1 MTVVG
6 LVLVLLAACG
16 AGNDSPAPITNTVS
30 GSVQLPAQLVAKL
43 NQHQPTLLARLL
55 GFISTSSWANISGN
69 VGGFVPVSG
78 VTVEL
83 VQLSYD
89 PINNTVIETPVGC
102 DGGCPITDS
111 NGNFTIYTSATASS
125 NLALRVS
132 FIDPISSN
140 PVVMRALVYGNSVD
154 VTPISE
160 AAAQLIFS
168 SLDPSGFVSLSDYT
182 TNEVGSLVKLIED
195 EDIDLT
201 GQDFATAI
209 NTIKNYPGNLLSDFI
224 NGFKSG
230 GEMNVANPND
240 VFHIL
245 ELRNQLIAPDATYL
259 TGAVN
264 FESTTGGAVSF
275 DDNGNFQS
283 GSALYYWGL
292 RSDLL
297 GNPPARLFDQPLAQQ
312 AQYGIPVG
320 FRGLTATD
328 SGMVVANSN
337 TEATTYGFLSND
349 GGLIAAL
356 SERNDETQ
364 SIYDRGL
371 RILMR
376 EWKDTSTDVYNDVYT
391 NNTINYLDG
400 INGNNTNSG
409 NHNSVD
415 LNPAMG
421 GNTGGQPGVYNVVMY
436 QNYLTDSGIEIGA
449 GTGQWTFD
457 TTSGVQTIISDT
469 TTSPPTYKAYGDVT
483 VSSQNLDAVQYQ
495 YATGTLTT
503 PAVKTLEPCP
513 NLFAIVYGGSL
524 NIRRDDQNASC
535 NGVSADVFAGSGA
548 VTSDTE
554 VFAIP
559 QVFDDKEDD
568 QALELPMDPGTAARR
583 GWYIGIRQPA
593 TALTSDMLSGRYHV
607 LGQVTEFDDTAHGI
621 TYETFHGTLD
631 FTGVSGIVAGTL
643 YKKRATLDDINGAS
657 PLLSRTAS
665 VAESVNGTYSASV
678 GDGTISFSMPGTTD
692 TVTGIAGQVRPFG
705 TNNANT
711 AMLIV
716 VPISRYTTGTGAVA
730 ARGVMLLSHEF
741 LTSYPVPPDPPLP

>member
-1 MTVVG
+1 MTVIG
-6 LVLVLLAACG
+6 FLLLLLAACG
-16 AGNDSPAPITNTVS
+16 TSDNAPEPVTNTFT
-30 GSVQLPAQLVAKL
+30 GTVQLPAQVVAML

-55 GFISTSSWANISGN
+55 GFISTSSWADISGS

-83 VQLSYD
+83 VRLTYD
-89 PINNTVIETPVGC
+89 PVTNSIQETVVGC
-102 DGGCPITDS
+102 DGGCPLTDS
-111 NGNFTIYTSATASS
+111 SGNFTIYTSEAASS
-125 NLALRVS
+125 DLALRVS
-132 FIDPISSN
+132 FIDPADGVT

-160 AAAQLIFS
+160 AAAQLIFD
-168 SLDPSGFVSLSDYT
+168 SLDVGGFVSLSDFT

-201 GQDFATAI
+201 GQDFTTAI

-230 GEMNVANPND
+230 GEMNIANPND
-240 VFHIL
+240 VFHIV
-245 ELRNQLIAPDATYL
+245 ELRNQLIAPNGTYL

-275 DDNGNFQS
+275 DDNGAFQN

-297 GNPPARLFDQPLAQQ
+297 GNSPVRLFDQPLDQQ

-349 GGLIAAL
+349 GGLIAVL
-356 SERNDETQ
+356 SERNDDTQ

-409 NHNSVD
+409 NHSSID

-421 GNTGGQPGVYNVVMY
+421 DSGGQPVDYNVVMY

-457 TTSGVQTIISDT
+457 ATGAQVLITDT
-469 TTSPPTYKAYGDVT
+469 TTSPPTNKYYGYTT

-513 NLFAIVYGGSL
+513 NLFAIAYGGTL
-524 NIRRDDQNASC
+524 NMRRDDQNALC

-554 VFAIP
+554 VFVVP

-583 GWYIGIRQPA
+583 GWYIGIRQPT
-593 TALTSDMLSGRYHV
+593 TALTTAMLSGRYHV
-607 LGQVTEFDDTAHGI
+607 VGQVTEFDDTADSI
-621 TYETFHGTLD
+621 SYETFHGTLD
-631 FTGVSGIVAGTL
+631 FTGVGGIVAGTL
-643 YKKRATLDDINGAS
+643 YKKQATLDGIGGAS

-692 TVTGIAGQVRPFG
+692 SVTGIAGQVRNFNG
-705 TNNANT
+705 SDT

-741 LTSYPVPPDPPLP
+741 LTSYPVPPDPPTP